1 MFFLSLSFRF
11 CQPLKNDGR
20 GELRFREVVNDFLH
34 KRKNRECKPSPLV
47 GEGGGE
53 AVGRGKLEQKR
64 KNGKNEW
71 VKCGRTERNLLYAEQ
86 YFSIYGKIII

>member
-1 MFFLSLSFRF
+1 MAHTKKPSRMMG
-11 CQPLKNDGR
+11 N
-20 GELRFREVVNDFLH
+20 
-34 KRKNRECKPSPLV
+34 KRKNTNRKPSPLV
-47 GEGGGE
+47 GEGVSG
-53 AVGRGKLEQKR
+53 ADGRGKCENKR